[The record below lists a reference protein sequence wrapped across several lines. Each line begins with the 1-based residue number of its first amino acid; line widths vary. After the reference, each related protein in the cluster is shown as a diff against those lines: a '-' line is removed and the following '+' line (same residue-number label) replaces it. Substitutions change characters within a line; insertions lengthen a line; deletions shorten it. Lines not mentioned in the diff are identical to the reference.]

1 MKVIT
6 YPKGCDKVH
15 EKAGHRQKAGIPA
28 ERRKTGKGNRR
39 QNLSASK
46 RRSAKVGIW
55 EGLMGS
61 IHKELKARQ
70 RAELAR
76 PRGQPHHLF
85 VVFNFQADPC
95 CRTRVCTI
103 LASMKTS
110 LPDAMKS

>member
-6 YPKGCDKVH
+6 YPIGCDKVH

-55 EGLMGS
+55 
-61 IHKELKARQ
+61 
-70 RAELAR
+70 
-76 PRGQPHHLF
+76 RG
-85 VVFNFQADPC
+85 
-95 CRTRVCTI
+95 
-103 LASMKTS
+103 
-110 LPDAMKS
+110 